1 MPAFQGGIIH
11 SPHDELGKGME
22 IIEDALI
29 FVSSDG
35 NILDVVDLSKIK
47 YDDVLRNRSVEN
59 EDVVKLAESEVILP
73 GFIDVHLHA
82 PQ

>member
-1 MPAFQGGIIH
+1 
-11 SPHDELGKGME
+11 ME